1 MDETNRQ
8 DEKVADQPVR
18 RQFSPEYKLRILQ
31 EIDKRRDEGK
41 GVAGEILRREGLYA
55 SQVASWRASLEE
67 VIANGFPERKRGR
80 KADPALVYKKEAERL
95 KKKLE
100 RTQEDLRQAR
110 LIIEA
115 QKKIAAMYREESSPK
130 DGTDE

>member
-8 DEKVADQPVR
+8 DEKVADLPVR

-41 GVAGEILRREGLYA
+41 GVVGEILRREGLYA

-80 KADPALVYKKEAERL
+80 KADPTLVYKKEAERL

-100 RTQEDLRQAR
+100 RTQEDLTRGA
-110 LIIEA
+110 
-115 QKKIAAMYREESSPK
+115 
-130 DGTDE
+130 

>member
-8 DEKVADQPVR
+8 DEKVADLPVR

-41 GVAGEILRREGLYA
+41 GVVGEILRREGLYA

-115 QKKIAAMYREESSPK
+115 QKKIAAMYREESSPE

>member
-41 GVAGEILRREGLYA
+41 GVVGEILRREGLYA

-80 KADPALVYKKEAERL
+80 KADPALAYKMEAERL

-115 QKKIAAMYREESSPK
+115 QKKIAAMYR
-130 DGTDE
+130 